1 MVDVIL
7 YSILITTTS
16 EIVNYIVQNF
26 IVGLYWGF
34 MLTPLMYNVRRTY
47 P

>member
-16 EIVNYIVQNF
+16 EIVNYIVQN
-26 IVGLYWGF
+26 LSWGCIGV
-34 MLTPLMYNVRRTY
+34 LC
-47 P
+47 